1 MEEKKFPIYEF
12 ILKWNQNNYKG
23 NSSSVNIMFKEIPT
37 EDELQTNLNEFK
49 TCIEKRHLEKG
60 EIILEWLICE
70 YKYVEDESWVLKF
83 FNHMTYNQFET
94 DEEIE
99 KSFDK
104 FIDRKKLL
112 NRQNGHGDTEMR
124 FRDDDMEKPFY
135 CLMGAED
142 SWRWKICRCKHC
154 KAQGKITID
163 H

>member
-12 ILKWNQNNYKG
+12 NLKWNQNNYRG
-23 NSSSVNIMFKEIPT
+23 NSSSINIMFKEIPT
-37 EDELQTNLNEFK
+37 EDELQRSLNEFK
-49 TCIEKRHLEKG
+49 TNTEKRHLQKG
-60 EIILEWLICE
+60 EVILEWLICE
-70 YKYVEDESWVLKF
+70 YKYVEDESWVLHW
-83 FNHMTYNQFET
+83 FNHMTYNQFGT

-112 NRQNGHGDTEMR
+112 NIQNGHRETEMR
-124 FRDDDMEKPFY
+124 YRDDNMEKPFY
-135 CLMGAED
+135 CFMGAED

-154 KAQGKITID
+154 IAQGKITID